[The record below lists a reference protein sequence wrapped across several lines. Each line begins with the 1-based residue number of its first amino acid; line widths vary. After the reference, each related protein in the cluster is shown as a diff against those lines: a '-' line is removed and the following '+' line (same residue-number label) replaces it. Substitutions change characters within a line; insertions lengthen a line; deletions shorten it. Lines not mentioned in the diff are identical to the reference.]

1 MDKPR
6 LQRGG
11 SVMYLTKLEKQSLRV
26 ALEYAICDY
35 ETQLESLIDNDYPLE
50 DITEQRQLVKGMQR
64 VQTKLTNQLEKVA

>member
-1 MDKPR
+1 
-6 LQRGG
+6 
-11 SVMYLTKLEKQSLRV
+11 MYLTKLEKQSLRV

-64 VQTKLTNQLEKVA
+64 VQTKLTNQLEKVS

>member
-1 MDKPR
+1 
-6 LQRGG
+6 
-11 SVMYLTKLEKQSLRV
+11 MYLTKLEKQSLRV

>member
-1 MDKPR
+1 M
-6 LQRGG
+6 
-11 SVMYLTKLEKQSLRV
+11 KLEKQSLRV

-64 VQTKLTNQLEKVA
+64 VQTKLTNRDNLENQSETYEG

>member
-1 MDKPR
+1 MN
-6 LQRGG
+6 
-11 SVMYLTKLEKQSLRV
+11 LTKLEKQSLRV

-64 VQTKLTNQLEKVA
+64 VQTKLTNQLEKVS

>member
-1 MDKPR
+1 MD
-6 LQRGG
+6 
-11 SVMYLTKLEKQSLRV
+11 LTKLEKQSLRV

-64 VQTKLTNQLEKVA
+64 VQTKLTNQLEKVS

>member
-1 MDKPR
+1 MD
-6 LQRGG
+6 
-11 SVMYLTKLEKQSLRV
+11 LTKLEKQSLRV

>member
-1 MDKPR
+1 MN
-6 LQRGG
+6 
-11 SVMYLTKLEKQSLRV
+11 LTKLEKQSLRV

>member
-1 MDKPR
+1 MMD
-6 LQRGG
+6 
-11 SVMYLTKLEKQSLRV
+11 LTKLEKQSLRV